1 MAGLSFVKS
10 LTPEQLEVAR
20 IVGEMALK
28 HNVPPRLAI
37 AVAMRESGLGSNKND
52 GAAGEIGIMQV
63 LPDTGKSLGY
73 ELKDLRDVTKNIEA
87 GVKYLRQNLDRY
99 DNNEGLAVAA
109 YNAGPGRIDAGVVPP
124 KTREYITQ
132 LNDWGTF
139 VKPEQSAQPPD
150 LDSKDAAHKAASAV
164 MAAGAPAQSGEDEEV
179 INLDDL
185 DKPMPAA
192 RPGSQPTSSDPDR
205 ENAGN
210 IGAFIG
216 LSGVGAVGAGHMA
229 ARGAKRLGQAFGSGM
244 QSVAPPAAA
253 TGAPGVPAAPAAL
266 GVPGGAPAAPAAPG
280 AAPAATGELYPK
292 ASGPGQ
298 MTANYARSAGLPEIE
313 AGKALGMGKGQGEV
327 WDLMNK
333 RGQALTEIGTRF
345 PSGSFAENPAYGG
358 IMTPSASVGSGP
370 RESFVVDQP
379 APATPEQ
386 PAKPGGLRAVEPA
399 KPVSTI
405 RVETKTAPALE
416 RVTQALMAP
425 FEGTGNVL
433 KKAAPAMGALTRAL
447 GPVAAGYSIGQDI
460 YDIDKERRAKD
471 PDVLGMGLSGL
482 GAVSTGA
489 MFVPGLAPVAA
500 PLAIAAPIAQN
511 VRKQYKAIQ
520 ADPKAYEETMQRA
533 LSNVDPMGNPLP

>member
-10 LTPEQLEVAR
+10 LTPEQLEMAR

-37 AVAMRESGLGSNKND
+37 AVAMRESGLGASKND

-132 LNDWGTF
+132 LTDWGAF
-139 VKPEQSAQPPD
+139 VKPEQVPEG
-150 LDSKDAAHKAASAV
+150 SKAELKDKADQAAADV
-164 MAAGAPAQSGEDEEV
+164 MAAGAPAQGGEDEEV

-185 DKPMPAA
+185 DSPMPAA
-192 RPGSQPTSSDPDR
+192 RPGSQPTPSDPQR
-205 ENAGN
+205 ENAGL
-210 IGAFIG
+210 IGAAIG

-229 ARGAKRLGQAFGSGM
+229 TRGAQRLGQAFRSGM

-253 TGAPGVPAAPAAL
+253 TGAPGVPAAPEVP
-266 GVPGGAPAAPAAPG
+266 GVPGGASAAPASPG
-280 AAPAATGELYPK
+280 AAPGEAYPRATG
-292 ASGPGQ
+292 PG
-298 MTANYARSAGLPEIE
+298 SATYNWGRAFGLPEIE
-313 AGKALGMGKGQGEV
+313 AGQATSTTKEPGGAQ
-327 WDLMNK
+327 DLLNK
-333 RGQALTEIGTRF
+333 RADALQRIKTQF
-345 PSGSFAENPAYGG
+345 PSGSYAENPAYGG
-358 IMTPSASVGSGP
+358 IMTPSAGVGSGAQQ
-370 RESFVVDQP
+370 SFVQ
-379 APATPEQ
+379 E
-386 PAKPGGLRAVEPA
+386 PGGLRAVEPA

-405 RVETKTAPALE
+405 RVQTKTAPALE

-425 FEGTGNVL
+425 FEATGNVV

-447 GPVAAGYSIGQDI
+447 GPVAAGYSIGQDV

-489 MFVPGLAPVAA
+489 MFVPGAAPVAA
-500 PLAIAAPIAQN
+500 PLAIAAPIVQN